1 MECTCC
7 GPESKAFYFLYA
19 NRPFGTRHV
28 FSSVFLEKVVTV
40 IARTERD
47 AIKVKM
53 APPVVGDIAVKKPSE
68 ETIVVPEIE
77 KLLERD
83 PYLKPHEKEIR
94 RRYVFIKFVNIMLI
108 FIYSKVTN

>member
-1 MECTCC
+1 M
-7 GPESKAFYFLYA
+7 
-19 NRPFGTRHV
+19 
-28 FSSVFLEKVVTV
+28 

-94 RRYVFIKFVNIMLI
+94 RRYVFIKFVNVMLI
-108 FIYSKVTN
+108 FIYLVKLQIKNKPTGMVSLTSSSKDFQKWKEA